1 MESLTNTTVLIT
13 GINGFTGKHLEAFL
27 KNKGY
32 IVYGTSFSKS
42 KNKNHFKCDILN
54 SDEIRNLL
62 AKVQPNYIIHLAA
75 ISFVASKDVS
85 NIYVTNV
92 IGTQNLL
99 DAVVDL
105 QISTDKILLASSA
118 AIYGNIG
125 SILSEEMCPR
135 PANHYGNSKLAM
147 ENIAANFFDKLNII
161 ITRPFNYTGVG
172 QEEHFLIPKIVSHF
186 KQKKNT
192 IELGNIDTLREY
204 NNVGFLIDSYEK
216 LLTSNFHSG
225 AVNIASGNTH
235 SIKDILEIM
244 TDISSHSIRININEK
259 FIRKH
264 EIKELKGSPKKLIK
278 IVGKMTNEY
287 SLKETLEQMYS
298 SFF

>member
-1 MESLTNTTVLIT
+1 MESPTNKTVLIT

-32 IVYGTSFSKS
+32 TVYGTSFSTP
-42 KNKNHFKCDILN
+42 KNENHFKCDILN
-54 SDEIRNLL
+54 SVEIRNLL
-62 AKVQPNYIIHLAA
+62 GKVQPNYIIHLAA

-85 NIYVTNV
+85 KIYETNV
-92 IGTQNLL
+92 IGTLNLL
-99 DAVVDL
+99 ESVIDL
-105 QISTDKILLASSA
+105 QIKADKILLASSA

-125 SILSEEMCPR
+125 SILSEEMCPK

-147 ENIAANFFDKLNII
+147 ENMAANFFSKLNII
-161 ITRPFNYTGVG
+161 ITRPFNYTGIG

-186 KQKKNT
+186 KQKKHT
-192 IELGNIDTLREY
+192 IELGNIDTFREY
-204 NNVGFLIDSYEK
+204 NNVEFLIDNYEK
-216 LLTSNFHSG
+216 LLTSNFDSG
-225 AVNIASGNTH
+225 AVNIASGSTY

-264 EIKELKGSPKKLIK
+264 EIKELKGSSKKLIK
-278 IVGKMTNEY
+278 LAGKITNEF
-287 SLKETLEQMYS
+287 SLKKTLEQMYFS
-298 SFF
+298 